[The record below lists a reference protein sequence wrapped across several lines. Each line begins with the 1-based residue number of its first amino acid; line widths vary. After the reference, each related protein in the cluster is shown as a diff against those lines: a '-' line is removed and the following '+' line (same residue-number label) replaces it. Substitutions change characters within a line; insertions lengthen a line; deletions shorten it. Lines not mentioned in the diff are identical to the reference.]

1 MAAGFKALTKDSLNL
16 AFSMLAFPLRPLLRS
31 VLMLS
36 PKQDPGPEQ
45 EVWKRRIWAVESER
59 SGPESILSIA
69 SHRTHVSEPGP
80 SPIAASPHL
89 EAQDKAG
96 FLGTLTN
103 D

>member
-1 MAAGFKALTKDSLNL
+1 MAAGFKPLTKDSIHL
-16 AFSMLAFPLRPLLRS
+16 AFSMSAFPLRPLLRS
-31 VLMLS
+31 ELMLS
-36 PKQDPGPEQ
+36 PRQNPGPEQ

-59 SGPESILSIA
+59 SSPEPTLSIA

-80 SPIAASPHL
+80 LPIGASPHL